1 MLPITTLRLRRHEPV
16 RIVAFG
22 DSISEVGRSPRWHG
36 GASRPAFNWARRLS
50 GLLKQE
56 LPGAD
61 IRVFN
66 RGVGGENA
74 EEGLARV
81 DSLRRLKPTL
91 VLVEFG
97 TNDCVHH
104 FLEPEATETALTL
117 LCRELH
123 WDFGAD
129 TVLLGTAG
137 DNPLRPTFRHRDE
150 TIAATARAAVVAGR
164 PFVDMR
170 AAILAATNNGE
181 RWTDYHVDEEN
192 CHPNDLGHEV
202 WARAVMGVLLPALA
216 ASHNWRHAP

>member
-1 MLPITTLRLRRHEPV
+1 MLPITTLRLRRHEPI
-16 RIVAFG
+16 RIIAFG

-50 GLLKQE
+50 GLLKAE

-74 EEGLARV
+74 EEGLARI

-104 FLEPEATETALTL
+104 FLEPQATELALTY
-117 LCRELH
+117 LCRELNTG
-123 WDFGAD
+123 FGAD
-129 TVLLGTAG
+129 TMLLGTAG

-150 TIAATARAAVVAGR
+150 TIAATTRAAAATGT
-164 PFVDMR
+164 PFVDLR
-170 AAILAATNNGE
+170 SAILAATNNGAG
-181 RWTDYHVDEEN
+181 WADHHLDEEN
-192 CHPNDLGHEV
+192 CHPNDWGHEV
-202 WARAVMGVLLPALA
+202 WARAVRATLLPALEA
-216 ASHNWRHAP
+216 GRDRRNAP